1 MNTITSL
8 KDINAAVINISGK
21 QRMLCQRIALLSLRL
36 VTSQDKNKRQQLR
49 QELWATVTQMEKS
62 HNGLIYGDRT
72 LNLPG
77 KISPTL
83 EAIYF
88 HPPIELDKQ
97 LRNYLA
103 AGKILATIAEEK
115 LSQDNPY
122 LESIITASEGEL
134 LTALDAIVTQYQ
146 KESDQEEIA
155 IAQHQALLYQQS
167 CTNAAAAYNQSQH
180 LEKILQE
187 LQETQ
192 AQLIQNEK
200 LSSLGLMLAGLAH
213 EINNPVNFIYGNLAH
228 INAYITDLLELINLY
243 QEVYPNP
250 DSLINN
256 HIETIELDFLVADL
270 PKMLSS
276 MKIGAEHLREVV
288 MSLKNFSRSEQNI
301 MNFADIHAGIDSILL
316 ILQHRLKANSE
327 HPEISIV
334 KEYHQDLPLVECY
347 SGLLNQVI
355 MNIIANAIEVL
366 EETTNNQISCC
377 IHKYQNPSPTIRI
390 ITEILP
396 KNSIAIRIIDNGP
409 GISDSIKHKLFDPFF
424 TTKPMGK
431 GTGLGLSISHQI
443 IVEKHKGS
451 LHCISEIGKGT
462 EFFIQIPIRQNIP
475 ISETFSNVS
484 QGKVNQQLAWG

>member
-8 KDINAAVINISGK
+8 KYINAAVINISGK

-36 VTSQDKNKRQQLR
+36 VTNKDKNKRNQLR
-49 QELWATVTQMEKS
+49 QELLATITQMEKS

-77 KISPTL
+77 KISPNL

-103 AGKILATIAEEK
+103 AGKNLVATADEK
-115 LSQDNPY
+115 LSQDNPD
-122 LESIITASEGEL
+122 LETIIIASEGEL

-167 CTNAAAAYNQSQH
+167 CANAAAAYNQSQH
-180 LEKILQE
+180 LEKVVQE
-187 LQETQ
+187 LKDTQE
-192 AQLIQNEK
+192 QLIQTEK

-213 EINNPVNFIYGNLAH
+213 EINNPVNFIYGNIAH

-243 QEVYPNP
+243 QEFYPHP
-250 DSLINN
+250 DSVINN
-256 HIETIELDFLVADL
+256 HIETIELDFILEDL
-270 PKMLSS
+270 PKLLSS

-288 MSLKNFSRSEQNI
+288 ISLKNFSRTEENT
-301 MNFADIHAGIDSILL
+301 MNLTDIHGGIDSILL
-316 ILQHRLKANSE
+316 ILQHRLKSVAE
-327 HPEISIV
+327 KPEIIII
-334 KEYHQDLPLVECY
+334 KEYCRDLPLVECY

-355 MNIIANAIEVL
+355 MNIIVNAIEVL
-366 EETTNNQISCC
+366 EETTKPTI
-377 IHKYQNPSPTIRI
+377 KPTIRI
-390 ITEILP
+390 STEILP
-396 KNSIAIRIIDNGP
+396 KNNAIAIRIYDNGP
-409 GISDSIKHKLFDPFF
+409 GIAENIKSKLFDPFF
-424 TTKPMGK
+424 TTKPVGK
-431 GTGLGLSISHQI
+431 GTGLGLSISYQI

-451 LHCISEIGKGT
+451 LRCISEIDKGT
-462 EFFIQIPIRQNIP
+462 EFLMQIPIRQNIP
-475 ISETFSNVS
+475 ISETVCNIS
-484 QGKVNQQLAWG
+484 QGKVNQQLACG